1 MKIQMKTK
9 LDRSAKSLM
18 ACDLTNNIINLF
30 GETFL
35 VAYFL
40 QISNENIIQVS
51 TFYIILYLILGVG
64 SILLGNIIKS
74 KPKKRV
80 SIYRFGIIIKS
91 IYILLIILFKN
102 KISHYFIIF
111 AIFYG
116 IAEAL
121 YWSTHDV
128 MNIQIVDNENRKKYM
143 TTKRILSKFINILV
157 PIILGTSIELTSF
170 GNIAIYIFVL
180 TLFQIIMSLQIDTN
194 KFVINDKIQKYS
206 LKDYTTYLSNEQKEN
221 INKVYEL
228 AFLYGIMMDT
238 IRVLVVVITIMTFK
252 TSFNFGILTTIFSV
266 FSMIALYLFNKLY
279 QKKYAK
285 RLLLF
290 CATLVVLGVLGL
302 ILNINKTTLIIY
314 NFTYSITVYILE
326 VMFKIKADDIV
337 KENNIEKW
345 LVEYHTFTEGFMEIG
360 RITGFI
366 LMLLVGLLNN
376 VIYFKLLLLIVTIS
390 IPIYARIMYK
400 LEKSVVKNNA

>member
-1 MKIQMKTK
+1 MKTK

-102 KISHYFIIF
+102 KISRYFIIF

-266 FSMIALYLFNKLY
+266 FSMISLYLFNKLY

-360 RITGFI
+360 RIIGFI

>member
-1 MKIQMKTK
+1 MKTK

-266 FSMIALYLFNKLY
+266 FSMISLYLFNKLY

-345 LVEYHTFTEGFMEIG
+345 LVEYHTFTEGLMEIG
-360 RITGFI
+360 RIIGFI

>member
-1 MKIQMKTK
+1 MKTK

-266 FSMIALYLFNKLY
+266 FSMISLYLFNKLY

-302 ILNINKTTLIIY
+302 ILNLNKTTLIIY

>member
-1 MKIQMKTK
+1 MI
-9 LDRSAKSLM
+9 
-18 ACDLTNNIINLF
+18 
-30 GETFL
+30 
-35 VAYFL
+35 
-40 QISNENIIQVS
+40 
-51 TFYIILYLILGVG
+51 
-64 SILLGNIIKS
+64 
-74 KPKKRV
+74 
-80 SIYRFGIIIKS
+80 
-91 IYILLIILFKN
+91 
-102 KISHYFIIF
+102 
-111 AIFYG
+111 
-116 IAEAL
+116 
-121 YWSTHDV
+121 
-128 MNIQIVDNENRKKYM
+128 
-143 TTKRILSKFINILV
+143 TKRILSKFINILV

-238 IRVLVVVITIMTFK
+238 IRVLVVVITILTFK

-266 FSMIALYLFNKLY
+266 FSMISLYLFNKLY

-400 LEKSVVKNNA
+400 LEKSVVKDNA

>member
-1 MKIQMKTK
+1 MKTK

-121 YWSTHDV
+121 YWATHDV

-266 FSMIALYLFNKLY
+266 FSMISLYLFNKLY

-345 LVEYHTFTEGFMEIG
+345 LVEYHTFTESFMEIG

>member
-1 MKIQMKTK
+1 MKTK

-102 KISHYFIIF
+102 KISHCFIIF

-266 FSMIALYLFNKLY
+266 FSMISLYLFNKLY

-360 RITGFI
+360 RIIGFI

>member
-1 MKIQMKTK
+1 MKTK

-102 KISHYFIIF
+102 KISHCFIIF

-266 FSMIALYLFNKLY
+266 FSMISLYLFNKLY

-302 ILNINKTTLIIY
+302 ILNLNKTTLIIY

>member
-1 MKIQMKTK
+1 MKTK

-102 KISHYFIIF
+102 KISRYFIIF

-128 MNIQIVDNENRKKYM
+128 MNIQIVYNENRKKYM
-143 TTKRILSKFINILV
+143 ITKRILSKFINILV

-238 IRVLVVVITIMTFK
+238 IRVLVVVITILTFK

-266 FSMIALYLFNKLY
+266 FSMISLYLFNKLY

>member
-1 MKIQMKTK
+1 MKTK

-91 IYILLIILFKN
+91 IYILLIVLFKN
-102 KISHYFIIF
+102 KISRYFIIF

-128 MNIQIVDNENRKKYM
+128 MNIQIVYNENRKKYM
-143 TTKRILSKFINILV
+143 ITKRILSKFINILV

-266 FSMIALYLFNKLY
+266 FSMISLYLFNKLY

-400 LEKSVVKNNA
+400 LEKSVVKDNA

>member
-1 MKIQMKTK
+1 MKTK

-128 MNIQIVDNENRKKYM
+128 MNIQIVDKENRKKYM

-170 GNIAIYIFVL
+170 GNIAIYLFVL

-252 TSFNFGILTTIFSV
+252 TSLNFGILTTIFSV
-266 FSMIALYLFNKLY
+266 FSMISLYLFNKLY

-345 LVEYHTFTEGFMEIG
+345 LVEYHTFTEGFMEIR

>member
-1 MKIQMKTK
+1 MKTK

-102 KISHYFIIF
+102 KISRYFIIF

-128 MNIQIVDNENRKKYM
+128 MNIQIVYNENRKKYM
-143 TTKRILSKFINILV
+143 ITKRILSKFINILV

-266 FSMIALYLFNKLY
+266 FSMISLYLFNKLY

-400 LEKSVVKNNA
+400 LEKSVVKDNA

>member
-1 MKIQMKTK
+1 MKTK

-102 KISHYFIIF
+102 KISRYFIIF

-128 MNIQIVDNENRKKYM
+128 MNIQIVYNENRKKYM
-143 TTKRILSKFINILV
+143 ITKRILSKFINILV

-238 IRVLVVVITIMTFK
+238 IRVLVVVITILTFK

-266 FSMIALYLFNKLY
+266 FSMISLYLFNKLY

-400 LEKSVVKNNA
+400 LEKSVVKDNA

>member
-1 MKIQMKTK
+1 MKTK

-18 ACDLTNNIINLF
+18 ACDLTNGIINLF

-51 TFYIILYLILGVG
+51 TFYIILYLLLGVG

-91 IYILLIILFKN
+91 IYILLIVLFKD
-102 KISHYFIIF
+102 KISQYFIIF

-128 MNIQIVDNENRKKYM
+128 MNTQIVDNENRKKYM

-194 KFVINDKIQKYS
+194 KFVIDDKIQKYS
-206 LKDYTTYLSNEQKEN
+206 LKKYTTSLSSKQKEN
-221 INKVYEL
+221 INKVYKL

-238 IRVLVVVITIMTFK
+238 IRVLVVIITIMTFK
-252 TSFNFGILTTIFSV
+252 TSFNFGILTTIFSI
-266 FSMIALYLFNKLY
+266 FSMISLYLFNKLY

-285 RLLLF
+285 RLLIF

-302 ILNINKTTLIIY
+302 ILNISKTTLIIY

-326 VMFKIKADDIV
+326 VMFKIKSDDAV

-360 RITGFI
+360 RIIGFI

-400 LEKSVVKNNA
+400 LEKP

>member
-1 MKIQMKTK
+1 MKTK

-102 KISHYFIIF
+102 KISHCFIIF

-266 FSMIALYLFNKLY
+266 FSMISLYLFNKLY

>member
-1 MKIQMKTK
+1 MKTK

-64 SILLGNIIKS
+64 CILLGNIIKS

-121 YWSTHDV
+121 YWATHDV

-266 FSMIALYLFNKLY
+266 FSMISLYLFNKLY

-400 LEKSVVKNNA
+400 LEKSVVKNVF

>member
-1 MKIQMKTK
+1 MKTK

-266 FSMIALYLFNKLY
+266 FSMISLYLFNKLY

>member
-1 MKIQMKTK
+1 MKTK

-121 YWSTHDV
+121 YWATHDV

-266 FSMIALYLFNKLY
+266 FSMISLYLFNKLY

-376 VIYFKLLLLIVTIS
+376 VIYF
-390 IPIYARIMYK
+390 
-400 LEKSVVKNNA
+400 

>member
-1 MKIQMKTK
+1 MKTK

-64 SILLGNIIKS
+64 SILLGNIS

-121 YWSTHDV
+121 YWATHDV

-266 FSMIALYLFNKLY
+266 FSMISLYLFNKLY

>member
-1 MKIQMKTK
+1 MKTK

-266 FSMIALYLFNKLY
+266 FSMISLYLFNKLY

-360 RITGFI
+360 RIIGFI

>member
-1 MKIQMKTK
+1 MKTK

-18 ACDLTNNIINLF
+18 VCDLTNGIINLF

-35 VAYFL
+35 IAYFL

-51 TFYIILYLILGVG
+51 TFYIILYLLLGVG
-64 SILLGNIIKS
+64 NILLGNIIKS

-80 SIYRFGIIIKS
+80 SIYRFGIIVKS
-91 IYILLIILFKN
+91 IYILLIVLFKD
-102 KISHYFIIF
+102 KISQYFIIF

-128 MNIQIVDNENRKKYM
+128 MNTQIVDNENRKKYM

-194 KFVINDKIQKYS
+194 KFVIDDKIQKYS
-206 LKDYTTYLSNEQKEN
+206 LKKYTTSLSSKQKEN
-221 INKVYEL
+221 INKVYKL

-238 IRVLVVVITIMTFK
+238 IRVLVVIITIMTFK
-252 TSFNFGILTTIFSV
+252 TSFNLGILTTIFSV
-266 FSMIALYLFNKLY
+266 FSMISLYLFNKLY
-279 QKKYAK
+279 SKKYAK
-285 RLLLF
+285 GLLTF

-302 ILNINKTTLIIY
+302 ILNISKTTLIIY
-314 NFTYSITVYILE
+314 NFTYSITVCILE
-326 VMFKIKADDIV
+326 VMFKIKVDNAV

-345 LVEYHTFTEGFMEIG
+345 LVEYHTFIEIFMEMG
-360 RITGFI
+360 RIIGFI

-376 VIYFKLLLLIVTIS
+376 VIYFKSLLLIVTIS

-400 LEKSVVKNNA
+400 LEKSLIKDNA

>member
-1 MKIQMKTK
+1 MKTK

-18 ACDLTNNIINLF
+18 ACDLTNGIINLF

-51 TFYIILYLILGVG
+51 TFYIILYLLLGVG

-91 IYILLIILFKN
+91 IYILLIVLFKD
-102 KISHYFIIF
+102 KISQYFIIF

-128 MNIQIVDNENRKKYM
+128 MNTQIVDNENRKKYM

-157 PIILGTSIELTSF
+157 PILLGTSIELTSF

-194 KFVINDKIQKYS
+194 KFVIDDKIQKYS
-206 LKDYTTYLSNEQKEN
+206 LKKYTTSLSSKQKEN
-221 INKVYEL
+221 INKVYKL

-238 IRVLVVVITIMTFK
+238 IRVLVVIITIMTFK
-252 TSFNFGILTTIFSV
+252 TSFNFGILTTIFSI
-266 FSMIALYLFNKLY
+266 FSMISLYLFNKLY
-279 QKKYAK
+279 QKKICKKIIDFLCYISSVRCIRINIK
-285 RLLLF
+285 YKQN
-290 CATLVVLGVLGL
+290 
-302 ILNINKTTLIIY
+302 NINNL
-314 NFTYSITVYILE
+314 
-326 VMFKIKADDIV
+326 
-337 KENNIEKW
+337 
-345 LVEYHTFTEGFMEIG
+345 
-360 RITGFI
+360 
-366 LMLLVGLLNN
+366 
-376 VIYFKLLLLIVTIS
+376 
-390 IPIYARIMYK
+390 
-400 LEKSVVKNNA
+400 

>member
-1 MKIQMKTK
+1 MNRRRFPVI
-9 LDRSAKSLM
+9 LCCL
-18 ACDLTNNIINLF
+18 
-30 GETFL
+30 L
-35 VAYFL
+35 VF
-40 QISNENIIQVS
+40 
-51 TFYIILYLILGVG
+51 T
-64 SILLGNIIKS
+64 
-74 KPKKRV
+74 
-80 SIYRFGIIIKS
+80 
-91 IYILLIILFKN
+91 
-102 KISHYFIIF
+102 IIF

-266 FSMIALYLFNKLY
+266 FSMISLYLFNKLY

-302 ILNINKTTLIIY
+302 ILNLNKTTLIIY

-337 KENNIEKW
+337 KEAENRIIAMIDEHEITKKAYDQKAQIIETANEMSREISKGTK
-345 LVEYHTFTEGFMEIG
+345 EYADNLLGGTESVL
-360 RITGFI
+360 TDT
-366 LMLLVGLLNN
+366 L
-376 VIYFKLLLLIVTIS
+376 S
-390 IPIYARIMYK
+390 K
-400 LEKSVVKNNA
+400 LEQNMSEALNLMQISMEDTIKTIQNSRKELK

>member
-1 MKIQMKTK
+1 MKTK
-9 LDRSAKSLM
+9 LDRSSIALM
-18 ACDLTNNIINLF
+18 ACDLTNSIINLF

-40 QISNENIIQVS
+40 QISNENIVQVS
-51 TFYIILYLILGVG
+51 TFYIILYSLLGIG
-64 SILLGNIIKS
+64 NILLGNIIKS
-74 KPKKRV
+74 KPQKRV
-80 SIYRFGIIIKS
+80 TIYRFGIIIKS
-91 IYILLIILFKN
+91 IYILLIVLFKQ
-102 KISHYFIIF
+102 KISQHFIIF

-121 YWSTHDV
+121 YWATHDV

-170 GNIAIYIFVL
+170 ENIAIYVFLL
-180 TLFQIIMSLQIDTN
+180 TLFQIIISFQIDTK
-194 KFVINDKIQKYS
+194 KFVIEGKIQKYS
-206 LKDYTTYLSNEQKEN
+206 LKNYITDLSIKQKEN
-221 INKVYEL
+221 INQVYKL

-238 IRVLVVVITIMTFK
+238 IRVLVVIITIMTFK
-252 TSFNFGILTTIFSV
+252 TSLNLGILTTIFSV
-266 FSMIALYLFNKLY
+266 FSMVSLYLFNKLY
-279 QKKYAK
+279 QKKQAK
-285 RLLLF
+285 KLLSF

-302 ILNINKTTLIIY
+302 ILNINQTTLIIY

-345 LVEYHTFTEGFMEIG
+345 IVEYHTFIEIFMEIG

-376 VIYFKLLLLIVTIS
+376 VVYFKLLLLIVTIS
-390 IPIYARIMYK
+390 IPIYAIIMYK
-400 LEKSVVKNNA
+400 LEKSK

>member
-1 MKIQMKTK
+1 MKTK

-102 KISHYFIIF
+102 KISRYFIIF

-266 FSMIALYLFNKLY
+266 FSMISLYLFNKLY

>member
-1 MKIQMKTK
+1 MKTK

-18 ACDLTNNIINLF
+18 ACDLTNGIINLF

-51 TFYIILYLILGVG
+51 TFYIILYLLLGVG

-91 IYILLIILFKN
+91 IYILLIVLFKD
-102 KISHYFIIF
+102 KISQYFIIF

-128 MNIQIVDNENRKKYM
+128 MNTQIVDNENRKKYM

-157 PIILGTSIELTSF
+157 PILLGTSIELTSF

-194 KFVINDKIQKYS
+194 KFVIDDKIQKYS
-206 LKDYTTYLSNEQKEN
+206 LKKYTTSLSSKQKEN
-221 INKVYEL
+221 INKVYKL

-238 IRVLVVVITIMTFK
+238 IRVLVVIITIMTFK
-252 TSFNFGILTTIFSV
+252 TSFNFGILTTIFSI
-266 FSMIALYLFNKLY
+266 FSMISLYLFNKLY

-285 RLLLF
+285 RLLIF

-302 ILNINKTTLIIY
+302 ILNISKTTLIIY

-326 VMFKIKADDIV
+326 VMFKIKSDDAV

-360 RITGFI
+360 RIIGFI

-400 LEKSVVKNNA
+400 LEKT

>member
-1 MKIQMKTK
+1 MKTK

-128 MNIQIVDNENRKKYM
+128 MNIQIVDKENRKKYM

-170 GNIAIYIFVL
+170 GNIAIYLFVL

-238 IRVLVVVITIMTFK
+238 IRVLVVVITILTFK

-266 FSMIALYLFNKLY
+266 FSMISLYLFNKLY

>member
-1 MKIQMKTK
+1 MKTK

-121 YWSTHDV
+121 YWATHDV

-266 FSMIALYLFNKLY
+266 FSMISLYLFNKLY

-400 LEKSVVKNNA
+400 LEKSVVKNVF

>member
-1 MKIQMKTK
+1 MKTK

-121 YWSTHDV
+121 YWATHDV

-266 FSMIALYLFNKLY
+266 FSMISLYLFNKLY

>member
-1 MKIQMKTK
+1 MKTK

-18 ACDLTNNIINLF
+18 ACDLTNGIINLF

-51 TFYIILYLILGVG
+51 TFYIILYLLLGVG

-91 IYILLIILFKN
+91 IYILLIVLFKD
-102 KISHYFIIF
+102 KISQYFIIF

-128 MNIQIVDNENRKKYM
+128 MNTQIVDNENRKKYM

-157 PIILGTSIELTSF
+157 PILLGTSIELTSF

-194 KFVINDKIQKYS
+194 KFVIDDKIQKYS
-206 LKDYTTYLSNEQKEN
+206 LKKYTTSLSSKQKEN
-221 INKVYEL
+221 INKVYKL

-238 IRVLVVVITIMTFK
+238 IRVLVVIITIMTFK
-252 TSFNFGILTTIFSV
+252 TSFNFGILTTLFSI
-266 FSMIALYLFNKLY
+266 FSMISLYLFNKLY

-285 RLLLF
+285 RLLIF

-302 ILNINKTTLIIY
+302 ILNISKTTLIIY

-326 VMFKIKADDIV
+326 VMFKIKSDDAV

-360 RITGFI
+360 RIIGFI

-400 LEKSVVKNNA
+400 LEKT

>member
-1 MKIQMKTK
+1 MKTK

-102 KISHYFIIF
+102 KISHCFIIF

-266 FSMIALYLFNKLY
+266 FSMISLYLFNKLY

-345 LVEYHTFTEGFMEIG
+345 LVEYHTFTESFMEIG
-360 RITGFI
+360 RIIGFI

>member
-1 MKIQMKTK
+1 MKTK

-18 ACDLTNNIINLF
+18 ACDLTNDIINLF

-35 VAYFL
+35 IAYFL

-51 TFYIILYLILGVG
+51 TFYIILYLLLGVG

-80 SIYRFGIIIKS
+80 SVYRFGIIIKS
-91 IYILLIILFKN
+91 IYILLIVLLKD
-102 KISHYFIIF
+102 KISKYFIIF

-128 MNIQIVDNENRKKYM
+128 MNTQIVDNENRKKYM

-180 TLFQIIMSLQIDTN
+180 TLFQIMMSLQIDTN
-194 KFVINDKIQKYS
+194 KFVIEDKIEKYN
-206 LKDYTTYLSNEQKEN
+206 LKNYITDLSIKQKEN
-221 INKVYEL
+221 INKIYKL

-252 TSFNFGILTTIFSV
+252 TSFNLGMLTTIFSI
-266 FSMIALYLFNKLY
+266 FSMISLYLFNKLY
-279 QKKYAK
+279 QKKHAK
-285 RLLLF
+285 KLLSF
-290 CATLVVLGVLGL
+290 CATLSVLGVLGL
-302 ILNINKTTLIIY
+302 ILNINQTTLIIY
-314 NFTYSITVYILE
+314 NFTYSITVYVLE
-326 VMFKIKADDIV
+326 VMFKIKADDAV

-345 LVEYHTFTEGFMEIG
+345 LVEYHTFIGGFMEIG

-366 LMLLVGLLNN
+366 LMLLVGMLNN

-390 IPIYARIMYK
+390 IPVYARIMYK
-400 LEKSVVKNNA
+400 LEKSLVKDNA

>member
-1 MKIQMKTK
+1 MKTK

-18 ACDLTNNIINLF
+18 ACDLTNGIINLF
-30 GETFL
+30 CETFL

-51 TFYIILYLILGVG
+51 IFYIILYLLLGVA

-91 IYILLIILFKN
+91 IYILLIVLFKD
-102 KISHYFIIF
+102 KISQYFIIF

-128 MNIQIVDNENRKKYM
+128 MNTQIVDNENRKKYM

-194 KFVINDKIQKYS
+194 KFVIDDKIQKYS
-206 LKDYTTYLSNEQKEN
+206 LKNYTTSLSSKQKEN
-221 INKVYEL
+221 INKVGE
-228 AFLYGIMMDT
+228 
-238 IRVLVVVITIMTFK
+238 
-252 TSFNFGILTTIFSV
+252 SS
-266 FSMIALYLFNKLY
+266 
-279 QKKYAK
+279 
-285 RLLLF
+285 
-290 CATLVVLGVLGL
+290 GV
-302 ILNINKTTLIIY
+302 K
-314 NFTYSITVYILE
+314 
-326 VMFKIKADDIV
+326 
-337 KENNIEKW
+337 
-345 LVEYHTFTEGFMEIG
+345 
-360 RITGFI
+360 
-366 LMLLVGLLNN
+366 
-376 VIYFKLLLLIVTIS
+376 
-390 IPIYARIMYK
+390 
-400 LEKSVVKNNA
+400 

>member
-1 MKIQMKTK
+1 MKTK

-18 ACDLTNNIINLF
+18 ACDLTNGIINLF

-51 TFYIILYLILGVG
+51 TFYIILYLLLGVG

-91 IYILLIILFKN
+91 IYILLIVLFKD
-102 KISHYFIIF
+102 KISQYFIIF

-128 MNIQIVDNENRKKYM
+128 MNTQIVDNENRKKYM

-180 TLFQIIMSLQIDTN
+180 TLFQIIISLQIDTN
-194 KFVINDKIQKYS
+194 KFFIDDKIQKYS
-206 LKDYTTYLSNEQKEN
+206 LKKYTTSLSSKQKEN
-221 INKVYEL
+221 INKVYKL

-238 IRVLVVVITIMTFK
+238 IRVLVVIITIMTFK
-252 TSFNFGILTTIFSV
+252 TSFNFGILTTIFSI
-266 FSMIALYLFNKLY
+266 FSMISLYLFNKLY
-279 QKKYAK
+279 QKKICKKIIDFLCYISSVRCIRINIK
-285 RLLLF
+285 YKQN
-290 CATLVVLGVLGL
+290 
-302 ILNINKTTLIIY
+302 NINNL
-314 NFTYSITVYILE
+314 
-326 VMFKIKADDIV
+326 
-337 KENNIEKW
+337 
-345 LVEYHTFTEGFMEIG
+345 
-360 RITGFI
+360 
-366 LMLLVGLLNN
+366 
-376 VIYFKLLLLIVTIS
+376 
-390 IPIYARIMYK
+390 
-400 LEKSVVKNNA
+400 